1 MSSNSKG
8 KKVIKSFDGNNAP
21 VDFDIPS
28 IGIEDIDRAIF
39 QLFDNKISFEVSH
52 KGTLQKVPV
61 IFASGER
68 FALTRRKNPIR
79 DSENTLILPLVSIM
93 RQNIDF
99 SPAQAGKKTAI
110 AFREQESYVI
120 KYRLNERDRK
130 YQNIIN
136 KQGLKNQLN
145 VSSENNFILNT
156 PTPGFSAKPDSVST
170 RRASANIGFSSV
182 ANVSLGENLGRNM
195 FEIIE
200 IPYPEFVAVT
210 YDVVFWTQYMKQSN
224 QMIETLLL
232 NFTGQGEEIPM
243 TTEGGYQLV
252 AFFTGPFSNSGTNLD
267 EFTES
272 ERIIKHSFSVTIPGY
287 ILNPKHPGMPKLLRS
302 YVSAPEIN
310 FGIFS
315 GDAEVIDY
323 QPERIRDKV
332 KRHVLQDLTNLKES
346 ELQRGESREVL
357 VNKIVNPFTN
367 STKTQFSKVR
377 LRNQRSGETVASSE
391 LIEEIESIDS

>member
-1 MSSNSKG
+1 
-8 KKVIKSFDGNNAP
+8 
-21 VDFDIPS
+21 
-28 IGIEDIDRAIF
+28 
-39 QLFDNKISFEVSH
+39 
-52 KGTLQKVPV
+52 
-61 IFASGER
+61 
-68 FALTRRKNPIR
+68 
-79 DSENTLILPLVSIM
+79 
-93 RQNIDF
+93 
-99 SPAQAGKKTAI
+99 
-110 AFREQESYVI
+110 
-120 KYRLNERDRK
+120 
-130 YQNIIN
+130 
-136 KQGLKNQLN
+136 
-145 VSSENNFILNT
+145 
-156 PTPGFSAKPDSVST
+156 
-170 RRASANIGFSSV
+170 
-182 ANVSLGENLGRNM
+182 M

-332 KRHVLQDLTNLKES
+332 KRHVLQDLTNLKEN